1 MEFGIVS
8 LVHSIPK
15 ITGLRRLLFEYFL
28 ETKNKRKKDKLFF
41 PLVSFLDLL
50 HRPFVSALLKIK
62 LNDQSLIPYFNSS
75 ASTSNLFHVCVIP
88 SNTPMSK
95 TA

>member
-8 LVHSIPK
+8 LDHNIPK

-50 HRPFVSALLKIK
+50 HRPFVSVLLKMK
-62 LNDQSLIPYFNSS
+62 LNDQSIIPILIPLLVHLIYSMF
-75 ASTSNLFHVCVIP
+75 A
-88 SNTPMSK
+88 
-95 TA
+95 